1 MSTAR
6 VWVANIPIG
15 SHVLSFSTF
24 KGRQI
29 CFEVLQTDSPTT
41 SPSDPPSEIE
51 EGGEGGGGEE
61 RRVLRAATTT
71 AKTAAASAVAVVEGL
86 VQLEE
91 NPKARST

>member
-1 MSTAR
+1 MSTGAR

-15 SHVLSFSTF
+15 PYTLSFSTF
-24 KGRQI
+24 KGKQI
-29 CFEVLQTDSPTT
+29 CFEVLQTDSPTP

-51 EGGEGGGGEE
+51 EGGGEE
-61 RRVLRAATTT
+61 RRVLRATAATTT
-71 AKTAAASAVAVVEGL
+71 TTTTKAAAVAVVEGL